1 MEVQPMQLTKPRI
14 LYVEDHEDTRESISL
29 LLKFSDYE
37 VVDMDSGTTALSQAQ
52 QEHFDLYLF
61 DSRLPDVSGEE
72 LCRKIREFDASTPI
86 LFFSGVA
93 YEKEKQSALSCGA
106 QGYLTKP
113 DDMDALADTISRLIQ
128 DSRAVA
134 H

>member
-1 MEVQPMQLTKPRI
+1 MQLTKPRI

-29 LLKFSDYE
+29 LLKHSDYE
-37 VVDMDSGTTALSQAQ
+37 VIDIESGSSALDRAQ

-93 YEKEKQSALSCGA
+93 YESERQRALSCGA
-106 QGYLTKP
+106 QAYLTKP
-113 DDMDALADTISRLIQ
+113 DDMYALADTISRLIK
-128 DSRAVA
+128 DSQAVT

>member
-1 MEVQPMQLTKPRI
+1 MQLTKPRI

-29 LLKFSDYE
+29 LLKFSDYD

-52 QEHFDLYLF
+52 REHFDLYLF
-61 DSRLPDVSGEE
+61 DSRLPDVSGVE

-93 YEKEKQSALSCGA
+93 YEAEKQSALKCGA

-113 DDMDALADTISRLIQ
+113 DDMDALADTISRLIK
-128 DSRAVA
+128 DSRAVVY
-134 H
+134 